1 MLEFQTYN
9 VSPVPIQLPITQ
21 ATAVAQ
27 TAPECNVAIFI
38 RQLVADL
45 TCNHYSFKYD
55 KIMIFYCILLWYL
68 VVSKQGATLTK
79 DEELLPHNLIDLN
92 GVEQEFED
100 LKSELSEFNPEILEM
115 NSKNGTAFADA
126 IGNIVLGNIWRRQR
140 GRTKSSNFP
149 TRL

>member
-1 MLEFQTYN
+1 
-9 VSPVPIQLPITQ
+9 
-21 ATAVAQ
+21 
-27 TAPECNVAIFI
+27 
-38 RQLVADL
+38 
-45 TCNHYSFKYD
+45 
-55 KIMIFYCILLWYL
+55 MIFYYILSLL
-68 VVSKQGATLTK
+68 VVSRQVGTLTK
-79 DEELLPHNLIDLN
+79 DEGLLPHNLIDLN